1 MKAKFKKLTK
11 NSMPHGSISEYS
23 AALRHSVQP
32 YLTLRFSL
40 NFKHELMYFL
50 TCHRKQ
56 ITMVNL
62 KASVPTSYPC

>member
-1 MKAKFKKLTK
+1 MAPFQNTEQ
-11 NSMPHGSISEYS
+11 HYVIVY
-23 AALRHSVQP
+23 QP

>member
-1 MKAKFKKLTK
+1 MAPFQNTEQ
-11 NSMPHGSISEYS
+11 HYVIVY
-23 AALRHSVQP
+23 QP

-50 TCHRKQ
+50 TCDRKQ